1 MKTIPDASALIG
13 WRKSSYSNGEG
24 AACIE
29 VADGMPGAVPVRDS
43 KNPTGPALPSVRTTG
58 QPSSPPSKAE
68 SSAAETAPRNA
79 QTDWH
84 QCHAHS

>member
-1 MKTIPDASALIG
+1 MRTIPVSSALVG

-43 KNPTGPALPSVRTTG
+43 KNPTGPALAFR
-58 QPSSPPSKAE
+58 AD
-68 SSAAETAPRNA
+68 
-79 QTDWH
+79 DW
-84 QCHAHS
+84 ASFISTVKNGEFAG

>member
-1 MKTIPDASALIG
+1 MRTIPDPSAPVG

-43 KNPTGPALPSVRTTG
+43 KNPTGPALTFR
-58 QPSSPPSKAE
+58 ANDW
-68 SSAAETAPRNA
+68 AAFLTAVKSGEFA
-79 QTDWH
+79 G
-84 QCHAHS
+84 

>member
-1 MKTIPDASALIG
+1 MKKIPDASVLVG

-43 KNPTGPALPSVRTTG
+43 KNPTGPALAFRADG
-58 QPSSPPSKAE
+58 W
-68 SSAAETAPRNA
+68 SAFLAAVKGGKFGN
-79 QTDWH
+79 
-84 QCHAHS
+84 

>member
-1 MKTIPDASALIG
+1 MKKIPDASGLVG

-43 KNPTGPALPSVRTTG
+43 KNPTGPALTFR
-58 QPSSPPSKAE
+58 ADDW
-68 SSAAETAPRNA
+68 SAFLTAVKSGEFA
-79 QTDWH
+79 G
-84 QCHAHS
+84 